1 MGAFRDRAATTQDHA
16 GDQAMIPPT
25 NEVPWYV
32 EIRHISIPEKISLD
46 LARHL
51 PRRSLVGAA
60 VIVTNR
66 PTVMLPVLRKRWMKV
81 IREVERQH
89 SSTLDRTKR
98 ESLRQERLHLHQVT
112 FAVNTAYLAAP
123 AGVIFTSP
131 EHLSSLGEYQT
142 LYLLDPLTPEQRQSL
157 VGHLTPRGLIVTY
170 CQETGGI

>member
-1 MGAFRDRAATTQDHA
+1 MTS
-16 GDQAMIPPT
+16 PT
-25 NEVPWYV
+25 ENAPWYI
-32 EIRHISIPEKISLD
+32 EKRIIGTPEKISLD

-51 PRRSLVGAA
+51 PQRSLVGVV
-60 VIVTNR
+60 VIVTSR

-89 SSTLDRTKR
+89 SSTLDRRKR
-98 ESLRQERLHLHQVT
+98 ESLRQELVRLQQVT

-142 LYLLDPLTPEQRQSL
+142 LYVLEPLTSVQADDL
-157 VGHLTPRGLIVTY
+157 LGHLTPRGLIVTY
-170 CQETGGI
+170 CEKADEA